1 MIKKCTLI
9 NCLITLSLMLIFQE
23 FLQAQSIPTPQS
35 HFGFELGT
43 DGKLASWKSI
53 IGYYRKLDSSSDR
66 ILVKELGQSTLG
78 NPFIIIIITAPEN
91 ITRLD
96 RLSQISRN
104 LADPRGRS
112 KAEIDQLIDEGKSV
126 VAVSCGLHATEIAAV
141 QMAPGLAYRLATAND
156 KQTREILQNSV
167 FLLFGCFNPDGAEM
181 VADWVEKT
189 RDTKYQGSRFPDLY
203 HHYAGHDN
211 NRDSYTLSLK
221 ESQMFAKV
229 VYHEWI
235 PQMYLDIHQM
245 GSYGAR
251 LYVPPYHDPINPNV
265 DPLNWMEHE
274 LVGANMQIA
283 LERAGMTGIV
293 AGAPYTGWWFPSF
306 HMSTNHRNIVGM
318 LTETAS
324 ARLVWPLYIH
334 PHQLRPHGRSHA
346 EYEPMQVFPNPW
358 PGGWWRLSDMIRQ
371 QEISTYALLQTAAN
385 NRELLLHNMV
395 FKMQRTIE
403 KGNEGPEYA
412 YIVPAKQHDSL
423 TVDKLVR
430 ILMQNNI
437 EVHRAKADF
446 ETDGRFVHTG
456 DYVVSLAQPNGALV
470 KSLLAEA
477 HYPDNAIT
485 RLADGNI
492 LRPYDMANF
501 VLAEHMGVHVFPA
514 NQKIYVELEQLTD
527 PPKSPGRIIGSGKA
541 GWLLSHQFND
551 AFLAVNEILAKDG
564 DVYWLKEAIN
574 NKHGHFAPGAIWIPA
589 GRISTNQIS
598 AIAKKTGLVFH
609 ALSTSTNGPAFKLKK
624 LRLGMYRRY
633 MGGNMDEGWT
643 RCLFDKWNF
652 PYQRVDVDA
661 IKNGDL
667 KKLDVFLI
675 PHDSTTTLIGDKDE
689 KKSGEDKAEEEEYP
703 EVFLPTEYKKK
714 LDNDSIKELKA
725 FIRQGGTL
733 VLLGNASLF
742 AIDKLG
748 VPIRDVVQDLP
759 NTEYFC
765 PGSNLYAEI
774 DITHPLTYGM
784 PQKGLIL
791 NWSNPVF
798 SINPSVLNEQI
809 AAPVIYPKKNILRS
823 GWLLGEKNLAG
834 KAASLDIQYGNGRI
848 IMLGFRSQHRTQ
860 THGTFKILFNALYYG
875 AAEETV
881 L

>member
-1 MIKKCTLI
+1 MIKKCILISCLVTL
-9 NCLITLSLMLIFQE
+9 CQTLVFQE
-23 FLQAQSIPTPQS
+23 SLQAQSILTPKS
-35 HFGFELGT
+35 YFGFELGA

-53 IGYYRKLDSSSDR
+53 VGYYHKLDSASDR

-78 NPFIIIIITAPEN
+78 NPFILIIITAPEN
-91 ITRLD
+91 MTRLE
-96 RLSQISRN
+96 RLSEISRN

-112 KAEIDQLIDEGKSV
+112 RAQIAQLIDEGKSI
-126 VAVSCGLHATEIAAV
+126 VAVSCGLHATEIGPT

-167 FLLFGCFNPDGAEM
+167 FLLFACFNPDGTEM
-181 VADWVEKT
+181 VFDWIEKT
-189 RDTKYQGSRFPDLY
+189 RDTKYQGSSLPVLY

-211 NRDSYTLSLK
+211 NRDSYMLSLK

-265 DPLNWMEHE
+265 DPLNWIEHE

-324 ARLVWPLYIH
+324 ARLVWPIYIH

-358 PGGWWRLSDMIRQ
+358 PGGWWRLADMVRQ
-371 QEISTYALLQTAAN
+371 QEISTYALLETAAN
-385 NRELLLHNMV
+385 NRELLLRNKV
-395 FKMQRTIE
+395 FKAQRIIE
-403 KGNEGPEYA
+403 KGNQGPEYA
-412 YIVPAKQHDSL
+412 YIIPAKQHDRL
-423 TVDKLVR
+423 TVDKLVG

-437 EVHRAKADF
+437 EVHRANVDF
-446 ETDGRFVHTG
+446 ETNGRVSHAG
-456 DYVVSLAQPNGALV
+456 DYIISLAQPNGALV

-485 RLADGNI
+485 RRADGSI

-501 VLAEHMGVHVFPA
+501 VLAEHMGVQVFPA
-514 NQKIYVELEQLTD
+514 SQKINVELEQLTEL
-527 PPKSPGRIIGSGKA
+527 PKSPGRITGSGKA
-541 GWLLSHQFND
+541 GWLFSHQFND
-551 AFLAVNEILAKDG
+551 AFLAVNEILAKG
-564 DVYWLKEAIN
+564 GEVYWLKESIDSEY
-574 NKHGHFAPGAIWIPA
+574 GHFAPGAIWIPA
-589 GRISTNQIS
+589 GRTSGNQIS
-598 AIAKKTGLVFH
+598 AIAKKTGLVFN
-609 ALSTSTNGPAFKLKK
+609 ALTESIKGPAFKLKK
-624 LRLGMYRRY
+624 LHLGMYRRY
-633 MGGNMDEGWT
+633 KGGNMDEGWT
-643 RCLFDKWNF
+643 RCLFDKWDF

-667 KKLDVFLI
+667 KKMDVFLI
-675 PHDSTTTLIGDKDE
+675 PQDSTTTLMGDKNE
-689 KKSGEDKAEEEEYP
+689 KKSEEAEEEEYP
-703 EVFLPTEYKKK
+703 EVFLPPEYKKN
-714 LDNDSIKELKA
+714 LDDDSIKELKA
-725 FIRQGGTL
+725 FIRQGGAL
-733 VLLGNASLF
+733 VLMGNASLF
-742 AIDKLG
+742 AIDKLD
-748 VPIRDVVQDLP
+748 VPIRNVVQDLP
-759 NTEYFC
+759 STEYFC
-765 PGSNLYAEI
+765 PGSNLYAEM

-784 PQKGLIL
+784 PKKGLIL
-791 NWSNPVF
+791 NWGNPVF

-809 AAPVIYPKKNILRS
+809 AAPVIYPKKNILKS

-834 KAASLDIQYGNGRI
+834 KAAALDIQYGKGRI

-875 AAEETV
+875 AAEQTV

>member
-1 MIKKCTLI
+1 MIKKCILI
-9 NCLITLSLMLIFQE
+9 SCLITLCQTLIFQE
-23 FLQAQSIPTPQS
+23 SLQAQSITTPKS
-35 HFGFELGT
+35 YFGFELGT
-43 DGKLASWKSI
+43 DATLASWKSI
-53 IGYYRKLDSSSDR
+53 VDYYRKLDSATDR

-78 NPFIIIIITAPEN
+78 NPFILIIITAPKN
-91 ITRLD
+91 MTRLE
-96 RLSQISRN
+96 RLSEISRS

-112 KAEIDQLIDEGKSV
+112 KAEIDDLIDEGKSV

-141 QMAPGLAYRLATAND
+141 QMAPGLAYRLATADD
-156 KQTREILQNSV
+156 KQTKEILQNTV
-167 FLLFGCFNPDGAEM
+167 FLLFGSFNPDGAEM

-189 RDTKYQGSRFPDLY
+189 RGTKYQGSSLPVLY

-211 NRDSYTLSLK
+211 NRDSYMLSLK
-221 ESQMFAKV
+221 ESQMFAKA

-265 DPLNWMEHE
+265 DPLNWIEHE

-324 ARLVWPLYIH
+324 ARLVWPIYIH

-371 QEISTYALLQTAAN
+371 QEISTYALLETAAK
-385 NRELLLHNMV
+385 NRELLLRNKV
-395 FKMQRTIE
+395 FKTQRIIE
-403 KGNEGPEYA
+403 KGNQGPEYA
-412 YIVPAKQHDSL
+412 YIIPAKQHDWL
-423 TVDKLVR
+423 TVDKMVG
-430 ILMQNNI
+430 ILMRNNI
-437 EVHRAKADF
+437 EVHRAKVDF
-446 ETDGRFVHTG
+446 ETNGRVSHAG
-456 DYVVSLAQPNGALV
+456 DYVVFLAQSNGALV

-485 RLADGNI
+485 RRADGSI

-501 VLAEHMGVHVFPA
+501 VLAEHMGVQVFPA
-514 NQKIYVELEQLTD
+514 SQKINVELEQLTE
-527 PPKSPGRIIGSGKA
+527 PPKSPGSITGSGKA

-551 AFLAVNEILAKDG
+551 VFLAVNEILAKG
-564 DVYWLKEAIN
+564 GEVYWLKEAFDN
-574 NKHGHFAPGAIWIPA
+574 EYGHFAPGAIWIPA
-589 GRISTNQIS
+589 ERTSGNQIS
-598 AIAKKTGLVFH
+598 AIVKKTGLVFH
-609 ALSTSTNGPAFKLKK
+609 ALTKSTNVPAFKLKK
-624 LRLGMYRRY
+624 LRLGIYRRY
-633 MGGNMDEGWT
+633 KGGNMDEGWT
-643 RCLFDKWNF
+643 RCLFDKWDF

-667 KKLDVFLI
+667 KKIDVFLI
-675 PHDSTTTLIGDKDE
+675 PHDSMTALMGDKKE
-689 KKSGEDKAEEEEYP
+689 KKSEEAEEEEYP
-703 EVFLPTEYKKK
+703 EVFLPPEYKKD
-714 LDNDSIKELKA
+714 LDDDSIKELKA

-733 VLLGNASLF
+733 VLMGNASLF
-742 AIDKLG
+742 AIDKLD
-748 VPIRDVVQDLP
+748 VPITNVVQDLP
-759 NTEYFC
+759 STEYFC
-765 PGSNLYAEI
+765 PGSNLYAEM
-774 DITHPLTYGM
+774 DITHPLAYGM
-784 PQKGLIL
+784 PKKGLIL
-791 NWSNPVF
+791 NWGNPVF
-798 SINPSVLNEQI
+798 SINPSFLNEQI
-809 AAPVIYPKKNILRS
+809 AAPVIYPKKNILKS
-823 GWLLGEKNLAG
+823 GWLLGEKYLAG
-834 KAASLDIQYGNGRI
+834 KAAALDIQYGKGRI

-875 AAEETV
+875 AAEKTV

>member
-1 MIKKCTLI
+1 M
-9 NCLITLSLMLIFQE
+9 FQE
-23 FLQAQSIPTPQS
+23 SLQAQSIPAPKS
-35 HFGFELGT
+35 YFGFELGA

-53 IGYYRKLDSSSDR
+53 VGYYHKLDSASDR
-66 ILVKELGQSTLG
+66 ILVRDLGQSTLG
-78 NPFIIIIITAPEN
+78 NPFILTIITAPEN
-91 ITRLD
+91 MTYLGRF
-96 RLSQISRN
+96 SEISRS

-112 KAEIDQLIDEGKSV
+112 KSEIDKLIDEGKNV

-156 KQTREILQNSV
+156 KHTMVILQNSI
-167 FLLFGCFNPDGAEM
+167 FLLFGCFNPDGEEM
-181 VADWVEKT
+181 VVDWIEKT
-189 RDTKYQGSRFPDLY
+189 RGTKYQGSSLPVLY

-211 NRDSYTLSLK
+211 NRDSYMLSLK

-265 DPLNWMEHE
+265 DPLNWIEHE

-324 ARLVWPLYIH
+324 ARLVWPIYIH

-358 PGGWWRLSDMIRQ
+358 PGGWWRLSDMVRQ
-371 QEISTYALLQTAAN
+371 QEISTYALLETAAK
-385 NRELLLHNMV
+385 NRELLLGNMV
-395 FKMQRTIE
+395 FKAQRIIE
-403 KGNEGPEYA
+403 KGNQGPEYA
-412 YIVPAKQHDSL
+412 YIIPAKQYDRL
-423 TVDKLVR
+423 TVDKLVG

-437 EVHRAKADF
+437 DVHRAKADF
-446 ETDGRFVHTG
+446 ETGERTYHAG
-456 DYVVSLAQPNGALV
+456 DYIISLAQPNGALV
-470 KSLLAEA
+470 KSLLSEA

-485 RLADGNI
+485 RRADGSI

-501 VLAEHMGVHVFPA
+501 VLAEHMGVQVFPSS
-514 NQKIYVELEQLTD
+514 QKINVELEQLTE
-527 PPKSPGRIIGSGKA
+527 PPKSPGRVTGSGKA

-551 AFLAVNEILAKDG
+551 AFLAVNEILDKG
-564 DVYWLKEAIN
+564 GEVYWLKEAIDN
-574 NKHGHFAPGAIWIPA
+574 EYVHFAPGAILIPA
-589 GRISTNQIS
+589 GRTSGNQIS

-609 ALSTSTNGPAFKLKK
+609 ALSKLTNGPAFKLKK

-633 MGGNMDEGWT
+633 KGGNMDEGWT
-643 RCLFDKWNF
+643 RCLFDKWDF
-652 PYQRVDVDA
+652 PYQSVDVDA

-667 KKLDVFLI
+667 KKIDVFLI
-675 PHDSTTTLIGDKDE
+675 PHDSTTTLISDKNE
-689 KKSGEDKAEEEEYP
+689 KKSKEAEEEEYP
-703 EVFLPTEYKKK
+703 EVFLPPEYKKN
-714 LDNDSIKELKA
+714 LDDDSIKELKA

-733 VLLGNASLF
+733 VLMGDASEF
-742 AIDKLG
+742 AIDKLN
-748 VPIRDVVQDLP
+748 VPVRNVVKDLP
-759 NTEYFC
+759 STEYFC
-765 PGSNLYAEI
+765 PGSNLYVEI
-774 DITHPLTYGM
+774 DITHPLAYGM
-784 PQKGLIL
+784 PQKCLIL
-791 NWSNPVF
+791 NWGNPVF

-809 AAPVIYPKKNILRS
+809 AAPVIYPKKNILKS
-823 GWLLGEKNLAG
+823 GWLLGEKNLSG
-834 KAASLDIQYGNGRI
+834 KAAALDIQYGKGRI
-848 IMLGFRSQHRTQ
+848 IMLGFRPQHRTQ

>member
-1 MIKKCTLI
+1 MFHE
-9 NCLITLSLMLIFQE
+9 S
-23 FLQAQSIPTPQS
+23 LQAQSIPAPKS
-35 HFGFELGT
+35 YFGFELGA

-53 IGYYRKLDSSSDR
+53 VGYYRKLDSASDR
-66 ILVKELGQSTLG
+66 ILVRDLGQSTLG
-78 NPFIIIIITAPEN
+78 NPFILIIITSPEN

-96 RLSQISRN
+96 RLSEISRS

-112 KAEIDQLIDEGKSV
+112 RAQIAQLIDEGKSI
-126 VAVSCGLHATEIAAV
+126 VAVSGGLHATEIAAV

-156 KQTREILQNSV
+156 KQTREILQNTV
-167 FLLFGCFNPDGAEM
+167 FLLFGSFNPDGAEM

-189 RDTKYQGSRFPDLY
+189 RGTKYQGSRLPVLY

-221 ESQMFAKV
+221 ESQMFARV

-265 DPLNWMEHE
+265 DPLNWIEHE

-283 LERAGMTGIV
+283 LEHAGMTGIV

-324 ARLVWPLYIH
+324 ARLVWPIYIH

-346 EYEPMQVFPNPW
+346 EYEPMQIFPNPW
-358 PGGWWRLSDMIRQ
+358 PGGWWRLSDMVRQ
-371 QEISTYALLQTAAN
+371 QEISTYALLETAAN
-385 NRELLLHNMV
+385 NRELLLRNKV
-395 FKMQRTIE
+395 FKAQRIIE
-403 KGNEGPEYA
+403 KGNQGPEYA
-412 YIVPAKQHDSL
+412 YIIPAKQHDRL
-423 TVDKLVR
+423 TVDKLVG

-437 EVHRAKADF
+437 EVHRAKVDF
-446 ETDGRFVHTG
+446 ETNGRVSHTG
-456 DYVVSLAQPNGALV
+456 DYIISLAQPNGALV

-485 RLADGNI
+485 RRADGSI

-501 VLAEHMGVHVFPA
+501 VLAEHMGVQAFPA
-514 NQKIYVELEQLTD
+514 NQKINIELEQLTE
-527 PPKSPGRIIGSGKA
+527 PPKSSGHITGSGKA

-551 AFLAVNEILAKDG
+551 AFLAVNEILAKSG
-564 DVYWLKEAIN
+564 DVYWLKEAIDN
-574 NKHGHFAPGAIWIPA
+574 EYGHFAPGAIWIPA
-589 GRISTNQIS
+589 GFISTNQIS
-598 AIAKKTGLVFH
+598 AIANKTGLVFH
-609 ALSTSTNGPAFKLKK
+609 ALTKSMNGPAFKLKK

-633 MGGNMDEGWT
+633 KGGNMDEGWT
-643 RCLFDKWNF
+643 RCLFDKWDF
-652 PYQRVDVDA
+652 PYKRVDVDA
-661 IKNGDL
+661 IKNGAL
-667 KKLDVFLI
+667 KKIDVFLI
-675 PHDSTTTLIGDKDE
+675 PHDSMTALMGDKSA
-689 KKSGEDKAEEEEYP
+689 KKSEEAEEEEYP
-703 EVFLPTEYKKK
+703 DVFLPPEYKKN
-714 LDNDSIKELKA
+714 LDDDSIKELKA

-733 VLLGNASLF
+733 VLMGNASLF
-742 AIDKLG
+742 AIDKLDI
-748 VPIRDVVQDLP
+748 PIRNVVQDLSS
-759 NTEYFC
+759 TEYFC
-765 PGSNLYAEI
+765 PGSNLYAEM
-774 DITHPLTYGM
+774 DINHPLAYGM
-784 PQKGLIL
+784 PKKGLIL
-791 NWSNPVF
+791 NWGNPVF

-809 AAPVIYPKKNILRS
+809 AAPVIYPKKNILKS
-823 GWLLGEKNLAG
+823 GWLLGEKYPTG
-834 KAASLDIQYGNGRI
+834 KAAALDVQYGKGRI

-875 AAEETV
+875 SAAEIV